1 MIKEPFYDA
10 EQVVQWVSDSNRM
23 KGVHQDNR
31 IYDRPCE
38 VSDIYIT
45 VKRLKMSGKINAI
58 QYLLFDKLTRG
69 EIDYVPDRF
78 YDKWKDFLSKL
89 DMALKTKNIIA
100 RGVA

>member
-1 MIKEPFYDA
+1 MIREPFYDA
-10 EQVVQWVSDSNRM
+10 EEVVRWVSESCKLRGAHMGNR
-23 KGVHQDNR
+23 VH
-31 IYDRPCE
+31 DRPCE
-38 VSDIYIT
+38 ISDIFIA

-58 QYLLFDKLTRG
+58 QCLLFDKITRG

-89 DMALKTKNIIA
+89 DLALKQKNIIA